1 MILKNGF
8 FRGCQEVFL
17 SLNEWKKNGFEKF
30 CSDIATRSGKECK
43 ILLTVG
49 GSFKKLS
56 LFHV

>member
-1 MILKNGF
+1 M
-8 FRGCQEVFL
+8 E
-17 SLNEWKKNGFEKF
+17 KNGFEKF